1 MFIPAGYDL
10 WPDVSPLAALAI
22 LAAGLAAGT
31 LNTIVGSGSLITFPT
46 LLALG
51 YPPVVAN
58 VSNTVGLVTG
68 SVSGAIGYRR
78 ELAGQRRRLR
88 MLGAA
93 SAAGGLTGGVLL
105 LALPATVFRAVVP
118 ALILVACGLVA
129 AQPRLARRR
138 VARDGAVPAHGGPL
152 LFVGVYATGVYGG
165 YFGAA
170 QGVMLIALLGIFLDD
185 SLQRL
190 NAAKN
195 VLAGLVNGVAA
206 ILFIVFADVDW
217 AVAGLLAAGAIAG
230 GQVGASIGRRIPP
243 AWLRAG
249 IVVVGTAVAVRLLVG

>member
-1 MFIPAGYDL
+1 M
-10 WPDVSPLAALAI
+10 VSIAAALVI
-22 LAAGLAAGT
+22 LGVGLAAGT

-68 SVSGAIGYRR
+68 SISGAIGYRR
-78 ELAGQRRRLR
+78 ELEGQRRRLR
-88 MLGAA
+88 MLGVA
-93 SAAGGLTGGVLL
+93 SLAGGLTGGLLL
-105 LALPATVFRAVVP
+105 LALPASVFEDVVP
-118 ALILVACGLVA
+118 VLILIACALVA
-129 AQPRLARRR
+129 FQPRLARRVASGEGPVR
-138 VARDGAVPAHGGPL
+138 VHGGPV
-152 LFVGVYATGVYGG
+152 LFGAVFATGVYGG

-195 VLAGLVNGVAA
+195 VLAALVNGIAA
-206 ILFIVFADVDW
+206 LLFIVFADVDW
-217 AVAGLLAAGAIAG
+217 AAAGLLAAGAVVG
-230 GQVGASIGRRIPP
+230 GQVGASVGRRISPG
-243 AWLRAG
+243 WLRAV
-249 IVVVGTAVAVRLLVG
+249 IVVVGVAVAVRLLLR